1 MCPRR
6 PLTVSSCCPSNRVLP
21 EGQERRDPISTQGRE
36 HGDDGSAEAP
46 ERLSIAAELAEA
58 PKSAAQ
64 LAEATGLS
72 LARVRRHL
80 REMREE
86 GLIESVMR
94 KSKRG
99 TVEHFNFLVGGLLQ
113 DEGELAGM
121 SLEERRRLYGNV
133 LRIVLTEA
141 TRALVT
147 HPTDRGLERPDAVVV
162 RVPVFTDEEGWKEL
176 AKLHQEFYERILAV
190 REQIAKRVEE
200 NGGEG
205 FKASSNILLFDAETT
220 D

>member
-1 MCPRR
+1 M
-6 PLTVSSCCPSNRVLP
+6 SK
-21 EGQERRDPISTQGRE
+21 QGRNDKR
-36 HGDDGSAEAP
+36 GDDGFAEAP
-46 ERLSIAAELAEA
+46 ERLAIAAELAEA

-99 TVEHFNFLVGGLLQ
+99 TAEHFNFLVGGLLQ
-113 DEGELAGM
+113 DEGELAEM
-121 SLEERRRLYGNV
+121 SMEERRRLYGNV

-147 HPTDRGLERPDAVVV
+147 HPTDRGLERLDAAAV
-162 RVPVFTDEEGWKEL
+162 RTPIVTDEAGWTEL
-176 AKLHQEFYERILAV
+176 AKLHREFFDRILEV
-190 REQIAKRVEE
+190 RSRIAERLERQ
-200 NGGEG
+200 GTEG
-205 FKASSNILLFDAETT
+205 FRVSSVVLLFEAETK